1 MNFFKPRQIRL
12 KQVTCLTNLTK
23 RHYARRA
30 TPLNLPDLDFSSS
43 ADKSKTI
50 NFCDKCPPPDRETP
64 YTRLFP
70 PEHEND
76 IDYVKAM
83 PAAFHLRHLLINTG
97 AQKWPKAIEKDE
109 SSLAGLI
116 AEKRHEFPLRKKMA
130 KAGILISNT
139 TLPDTG
145 YDNVS
150 SAYLFPDNLLITNI
164 PHDKTEHFLDT
175 LLEENDEI
183 RAIKLKE
190 EFGARDNS
198 RDVWLVCGHAE
209 RDARCGDIG
218 PLILGEMEEITRD
231 ERSESR
237 VEEGGVSRV
246 ESRDIESGEKSRD
259 SDTAQPRDSS
269 PLTAL
274 ISHIGGHAFAG
285 NVLLFSGETGTS
297 SWFGRVRPSHVQG
310 LVKEWKAGRV
320 VKELYRGSFAE

>member
-1 MNFFKPRQIRL
+1 MNFFIRRQIAS

-23 RHYARRA
+23 RHYTRRA

-43 ADKSKTI
+43 ADKSKTV

-70 PEHEND
+70 AEHEKD

-145 YDNVS
+145 HDNVS

-164 PHDKTEHFLDT
+164 PHDQTERFLDT

-198 RDVWLVCGHAE
+198 RDMWLVCGHAE

-218 PLILGEMEEITRD
+218 PLILGEMNEIRD
-231 ERSESR
+231 EQSES
-237 VEEGGVSRV
+237 GDG
-246 ESRDIESGEKSRD
+246 SRDVQSGGKSRG

-285 NVLLFSGETGTS
+285 NVLLFSGETGAS

-320 VKELYRGSFAE
+320 VKELYRGTFSE